1 MNKGAFPY
9 PTGDSDRY
17 QGLDDNNVDSEALE
31 KKRAEFALEC
41 RKVRLWIAAHPGATS
56 HEIKAACGNRYDMC
70 LAKLISMRIV
80 RVERTKREPRG
91 FVNKWYVVPAPDLK
105 FDASFMPIL
114 PIKESIPQW

>member
-1 MNKGAFPY
+1 MSNGAFPY

-17 QGLDDNNVDSEALE
+17 QGLDDNVDSEALE

-41 RKVRLWIAAHPGATS
+41 RKVRLWIATHPNATS
-56 HEIKAACGNRYDMC
+56 HEIKAACGSRYDMC

-91 FVNKWYVVPAPDLK
+91 FVNKWFVVPAPDLK
-105 FDASFMPIL
+105 FDVSFMPNL
-114 PIKESIPQW
+114 NPKEGIPTW